1 MTIRGIIFDLG
12 WTLMDFT
19 GDVSAVDR
27 QRARDVSSFLHDQG
41 FDVTGADVFGSYREE
56 MMALWRLA
64 ESLNYEY
71 PASLAMLRALRRY
84 LNRQDAAR
92 LTREALNVSYD
103 SMMPHWQLYPD
114 AISTLS
120 ALRDAGYRL
129 GCISNTNDG
138 TMVWRMVDQG
148 GLRQW
153 LSPIYTSEELGL
165 RKPHPYP
172 FRLVLDDWEMDA
184 KEVVMVGDTLDADVQ
199 GAHNAGLLG
208 IWIHRESGS
217 PWSNNE
223 EAQDNIR
230 PDARIEQLAE
240 LPELLSSDWGH
251 HRK

>member
-1 MTIRGIIFDLG
+1 LTIRGIIFDLG

-19 GDVSAVDR
+19 GDVSAVEKE
-27 QRARDVSSFLHDQG
+27 RARDVSNFLHDQG
-41 FDVTGADVFGSYREE
+41 FSVPDADVFGSYREE
-56 MMALWRLA
+56 MMALWQLA
-64 ESLNYEY
+64 ESMHYEY
-71 PASLAMLRALRRY
+71 PASLAMLRALRRHVGWE
-84 LNRQDAAR
+84 DAAW
-92 LTREALNVSYD
+92 LTRGALNASYD

-114 AISTLS
+114 AIDTLS

-138 TMVWRMVDQG
+138 TMVWRMVEQG

-172 FRLVLDDWEMDA
+172 FRLVLDGWGMDST
-184 KEVVMVGDTLDADVQ
+184 EVVMVGDTLNADVL
-199 GAHNAGLLG
+199 GAHNAEMRG
-208 IWIHRESGS
+208 IWIRRELGS

-223 EAQDNIR
+223 EAQDNIK

-240 LPELLSSDWGH
+240 LPELLNSDWGD
-251 HRK
+251 R